1 MEEKILLKRKEVEK
15 MLGISCALIYQLMT
29 IGEFPRPIK
38 IANRCVRWRVEDIN
52 KWVKDKAA
60 AMPSVG

>member
-29 IGEFPRPIK
+29 IGEFPQPIK